1 VEGLKFKAEFSISGE
16 TFASTG
22 PFHVAYWINGKLLDK
37 VRYNAPGPQL
47 FVKPVEA
54 AWLVKD
60 GDNIVK
66 MELDKVFIAERDKVE
81 LGLTL
86 VRAGFIE

>member
-1 VEGLKFKAEFSISGE
+1 
-16 TFASTG
+16 
-22 PFHVAYWINGKLLDK
+22 